1 MSDGT
6 PGRPSALRLY
16 SLIFLMTFLWSVNY
30 IIGKFALRE
39 LPGMLVVSL
48 RMALAGTLMIPVY
61 LWQRRQPGNPQ
72 WDSRDVP
79 RLLSL
84 GLLGVTLNQL
94 FFVVGLARTSVA
106 HASLFVTMAPMLVLL
121 IAALVGHEKL
131 KVSRVLGLVLAGS
144 GVAILQLFSAKNSGV
159 TLLGDFFVFL
169 CALSFAMFAVY
180 GRPAVHRFGSI
191 TLNTFAYVAGGIV
204 LAPVTWWYSKDVHY
218 ENVTWKAWLSLL
230 FMAAISSVFCYLI
243 FSYALHYIPSSRVS
257 AFSYLQP
264 VLATTMAIL
273 WLHELP
279 SPSLFVAGPM
289 VLAGVFVAE
298 RG

>member
-1 MSDGT
+1 MSEGSQAK
-6 PGRPSALRLY
+6 PSHLRLY
-16 SLIFLMTFLWSVNY
+16 SLILLMTFFWSINY

-48 RMALAGTLMIPVY
+48 RMALAGLLMIPVY
-61 LWQRRQPGNPQ
+61 LWQRRKPGTPQ

-79 RLLSL
+79 GLLSL

-121 IAALVGHEKL
+121 IAASVGHEAL
-131 KVSRVLGLVLAGS
+131 RPSRLIGMAMAAS
-144 GVAILQLFSAKNSGV
+144 GVAVLQLFSAKNSGA
-159 TLLGDFFVFL
+159 TLLGDFLVFL
-169 CALSFAMFAVY
+169 CALSFAVFAVY

-204 LAPVTWWYSKDVHY
+204 LAPVTWWYSKDVHFG
-218 ENVTWKAWLSLL
+218 NVTWKAWLSLL
-230 FMAAISSVFCYLI
+230 FMAAISSVLCYLI
-243 FSYALHYIPSSRVS
+243 FSYALHYIPASRVS

-264 VLATTMAIL
+264 ILATTMAIL
-273 WLHELP
+273 WLNELP
-279 SPSLFVAGPM
+279 APSLLIAGPM
-289 VLAGVFVAE
+289 VLAGVFIAE
-298 RG
+298 RA